1 MRIVNSS
8 IVFYPMAT
16 FCLNMSQAFLS
27 SLCMMMKPIHL
38 KWLSIVKKAR
48 ELSDLH
54 NKHKTNVIKIAKET
68 KTKLQLR
75 NSKFNILATSKIN
88 QKKPHSPQ
96 KNKLKLCT
104 ISCLIQVK
112 LMALTEWSHLS

>member
-75 NSKFNILATSKIN
+75 NSKFNILATSKVH
-88 QKKPHSPQ
+88 QKPDSPQ